1 MYYSCCIG
9 FALLYFTIVSQKKL
23 SGAALLKKR
32 PTGLVCVCMCMCVC
46 VSVCVCV
53 CVCLF
58 VCVKEPILT
67 RYSEFEPTSLEKFTY
82 VQVTGKYIRYDNQLI
97 GDGSH

>member
-23 SGAALLKKR
+23 SGTALLKR
-32 PTGLVCVCMCMCVC
+32 RRTGL
-46 VSVCVCV
+46 VSVCVRV
-53 CVCLF
+53 CVFL
-58 VCVKEPILT
+58 CVKEPALIK
-67 RYSEFEPTSLEKFTY
+67 YSEFEPTSLEKFTY

-97 GDGSH
+97 SDGNH

>member
-53 CVCLF
+53 CVF
-58 VCVKEPILT
+58 VCVC
-67 RYSEFEPTSLEKFTY
+67 
-82 VQVTGKYIRYDNQLI
+82 
-97 GDGSH
+97 

>member
-32 PTGLVCVCMCMCVC
+32 PTGLVCVYVYVCVCICVCVC
-46 VSVCVCV
+46 VSVFVCV
-53 CVCLF
+53 C
-58 VCVKEPILT
+58 
-67 RYSEFEPTSLEKFTY
+67 
-82 VQVTGKYIRYDNQLI
+82 
-97 GDGSH
+97 